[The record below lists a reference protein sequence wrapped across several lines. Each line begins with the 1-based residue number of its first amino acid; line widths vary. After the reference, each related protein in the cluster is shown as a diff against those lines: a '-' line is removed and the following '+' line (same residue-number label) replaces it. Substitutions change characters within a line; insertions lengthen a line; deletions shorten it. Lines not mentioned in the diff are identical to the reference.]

1 MLTVWGRTTSFNVQ
15 KVMWTI
21 GELGLEHRRIEA
33 GGAYGGL
40 NSPEYLAMNPNGK
53 IPVID
58 DSGVWVWESNAIVRY
73 LAGRYGAGT
82 LCPDNLG
89 ARAAADQWMD
99 WMLTTLYPDWIA
111 TFYGMVRTPPSK
123 RDPQALAAS
132 VALTA
137 KHYGL
142 LDAHLAQ
149 SAYVAGDRLTMGDI
163 PIGSTLHRYFDM
175 EIERPRLANLEA
187 YYARLK
193 ERPAFRDHAMVSY
206 ESLRVTDEVH
216 GLGG

>member
-1 MLTVWGRTTSFNVQ
+1 MLTVWGRATSSNVQ

-21 GELGLEHRRIEA
+21 GELGLEHRRIDA

-40 NSPEYLAMNPNGK
+40 DSPDYLAMNPNGK

-58 DSGVWVWESNAIVRY
+58 DGGTLVWESNAIVRY

-82 LCPDNLG
+82 LGPKDPG

-111 TFYGMVRTPPSK
+111 TFFGLVRTAPSK
-123 RDPQALAAS
+123 RDPQAIAAS
-132 VALTA
+132 AARAA

-149 SAYVAGDRLTMGDI
+149 SAYVAGDNLTMADI
-163 PIGSTLHRYFDM
+163 PIGSTLYRYYNM

-187 YYARLK
+187 YYARLT
-193 ERPAFRDHAMVSY
+193 ERPAYRDHVMISY
-206 ESLRVTDEVH
+206 ESLRATD
-216 GLGG
+216 